1 MPYPMIQFKSTTK
14 KTPPPGMQKMLL
26 ASWQNVLN
34 RPDVGFTQIPARD
47 EDWQAIDQRLSQVQT
62 AAETWVVGIG
72 GSSLGTQV
80 IAQSLARKGQGS
92 SVRFLESP
100 DPYTWQRLDKE
111 SDRHVVIISK
121 SGHTLETLAWVEQ
134 LAAVDASFLNER
146 HCTVIASPGQG
157 PLQQWAKKNHLPCL
171 WIPGNVGGRFS
182 VLTAVGMFPAGLM
195 GLKPA
200 EFRAGSQWALGQV
213 SLVSALSAEIL
224 QSWEREE
231 WITQMWSYS
240 EALSSF
246 GGWWQQLWGESL
258 AKKTTRDQL
267 PAPRAS
273 TPMACAGPRDQH
285 SLVQQLIE
293 GARDKY
299 VFINR
304 VASVESGGQVFRGQL
319 FADTAIADRSVS
331 LGQIIG
337 AEAEAFA
344 HSLSEVAIP
353 HSVLEIERIDEK
365 TLGAL
370 FMLWQM
376 TIAQLGE
383 FMGIDA
389 FNQPG
394 VELGKVY
401 ANKILRG

>member
-1 MPYPMIQFKSTTK
+1 MIQFKRTNK
-14 KTPPPGMQKMLL
+14 KTLPPEMEAKLS
-26 ASWQNVLN
+26 ASWQRVLQ
-34 RPDVGFTQIPARD
+34 RPEVGFTQIPTRD
-47 EDWQAIDQRLSQVQT
+47 EDWTAIDKRLAQVKPST
-62 AAETWVVGIG
+62 ETLVVGIG
-72 GSSLGTQV
+72 GSSLGAQA
-80 IAQSLARKGQGS
+80 IAQSLALKGHGS

-100 DPYTWQRLDKE
+100 DPHTWQHLGENR
-111 SDRHVVIISK
+111 DRHVVIISK
-121 SGHTLETLAWVEQ
+121 SGHTLETLAWVEH
-134 LAAVDASFLNER
+134 LAAVDDSFLHEQQ
-146 HCTVIASPGQG
+146 CTVIASPGAG
-157 PLQQWAKKNHLPCL
+157 PLQKWAESNHLPCL
-171 WIPGNVGGRFS
+171 WIPANVGGRFS

-200 EFRAGSQWALGQV
+200 EFRAGAAWALGQL
-213 SLVSALSAEIL
+213 SLISAISAEIL
-224 QSWEREE
+224 QSWQRDE

-246 GGWWQQLWGESL
+246 GEWWQQLWGESL
-258 AKKTTRDQL
+258 AKKFNRAL
-267 PAPRAS
+267 APAPRAS
-273 TPMACAGPRDQH
+273 TPIACAGPRDQH

-304 VASVESGGQVFRGQL
+304 VESVEGGGQTFRGQL
-319 FADTAIADRSVS
+319 FADTAIAQRSVS

-344 HSLSEVAIP
+344 QSLSEVAIP
-353 HSVLEIERIDEK
+353 YSVMQIERIDER

-383 FMGIDA
+383 YMGIDA

-401 ANKILRG
+401 ANKILRS